1 MGGRTGQRHEK
12 QALFDM
18 LVGRADRFQVIA
30 DGTEGFT
37 QFPFQSQMLDLHLP
51 ILPSRMRTCLSDALP

>member
-1 MGGRTGQRHEK
+1 MDARMGGSPGQRHEK

-30 DGTEGFT
+30 DETEASLNFHSNPRCWT
-37 QFPFQSQMLDLHLP
+37 
-51 ILPSRMRTCLSDALP
+51 RTCLFCHHR